1 MPASSTRGSTGSS
14 ARPMRGSSARRY
26 RRSMGILGG
35 LSNAAA
41 KSPAGR
47 FDVLLSAVVGVVLIA
62 STWAGDA
69 EPWPKGIGIALS
81 SGVGAALWGRRRA
94 PVATGVVISGLV
106 ALYQFIVRLTGTALI
121 APLLIAFYSIGAY
134 AGWRG
139 AIVGFGL
146 AYAGTVLGL
155 FADPNVRN
163 VLENAL
169 FVLFIAG
176 AVWASGIS
184 VRTSRARSAKL
195 ADLTAQLQR
204 ERDEKARLAV
214 AAERGRIARELH
226 DVVAHGISVIAVQAG
241 AGRHALG
248 SDPHRAHAAFA
259 AIEDTARQVLVEM
272 RHMLGLLRERGE
284 STTPAPL
291 PRLADCDK
299 LIEQARA
306 DGLVVDIVIEGEQRP
321 LPPGIDLGA
330 YRILQEA
337 LTNVRKHA
345 PAARAEV
352 QIRYA
357 PAAVEIEVRNDRA
370 PTQGSSG
377 GTTAGGHGLIGM
389 RERVA
394 LYGGTLEAGPLAEG
408 GFRVRVRIP
417 VDQDRP

>member
-1 MPASSTRGSTGSS
+1 MS
-14 ARPMRGSSARRY
+14 
-26 RRSMGILGG
+26 ILGR

-41 KSPAGR
+41 KSSAGR
-47 FDVLLSAVVGVVLIA
+47 FDMLLSAVVAVVLIA

-69 EPWPKGIGIALS
+69 EPWPKGAGIALS
-81 SGVGAALWGRRRA
+81 AGVGAALWGRRRA
-94 PVATGVVISGLV
+94 PVVTGVAISGLV
-106 ALYQFIVRLTGTALI
+106 ALYQFLVRLTGTVLI
-121 APLLIAFYSIGAY
+121 VPLLIAFYSIGAY
-134 AGWRG
+134 AGWQG

-163 VLENAL
+163 VPENAF
-169 FVLFIAG
+169 FVLLIGG
-176 AVWASGIS
+176 ATWVSGIA

-195 ADLTAQLQR
+195 ADLAAQLQR

-248 SDPHRAHAAFA
+248 SDPRRAHAAFA
-259 AIEDTARQVLVEM
+259 AIEDTARQALVEM

-291 PRLADCDK
+291 PGLADRDE

-306 DGLVVDIVIEGEQRP
+306 DGLAVDIAIEGEPRP
-321 LPPGIDLGA
+321 LPPGIDLSA

-345 PAARAEV
+345 PAARAEI

-357 PAAVEIEVRNDRA
+357 PAEVEIEVHNDRT
-370 PTQGSSG
+370 PSQSSSSG
-377 GTTAGGHGLIGM
+377 TPAGGHGLIGM

-408 GFRVRVRIP
+408 GFRVRVRMP
-417 VDQDRP
+417 LDQDRP